1 MRCLLD
7 EWFSIV
13 SYVSLPKGNL
23 SGWKYHWWDMY
34 ISVMGHLCFLDWLK
48 YHYRWSLERCFFWA
62 LCWFILRN
70 IPDSWAKF
78 IDLGLPWIYM
88 EAGDILEL
96 NTPQTPWGKTTN
108 LEWTLVSPQ
117 SLSGNGKSQKHRLLI
132 TISFI
137 CLAHFHNHPRFPHRS
152 LHHCTIPSKFHSIYR
167 DFSWSR
173 SISRGYPASFQIAR
187 ACPWQV
193 GWYTVAWTSFGCLVL
208 SHGKRK
214 AEKSAELVVGWS
226 RGNFTE
232 LSKLPKI
239 GVS

>member
-1 MRCLLD
+1 MFFRLT
-7 EWFSIV
+7 E
-13 SYVSLPKGNL
+13 VSLSLITGAMFLSFMLVYSSEYPGFMSQIYWSGVALNL
-23 SGWKYHWWDMY
+23 HGSWRHSWVEHATN
-34 ISVMGHLCFLDWLK
+34 SMGKNYEFGMD
-48 YHYRWSLERCFFWA
+48 FGF
-62 LCWFILRN
+62 
-70 IPDSWAKF
+70 
-78 IDLGLPWIYM
+78 
-88 EAGDILEL
+88 
-96 NTPQTPWGKTTN
+96 
-108 LEWTLVSPQ
+108 SPIFVEP
-117 SLSGNGKSQKHRLLI
+117 GNGKSQKHRLLI

-208 SHGKRK
+208 SHGKRT